1 MCSNFRIK
9 RNAAGLSQ
17 KQMASLLGVSQEAV
31 SRWERGNAK
40 PRAEKFTAIA
50 NALGCPVCDVLSL
63 FFFDTERG
71 C

>member
-17 KQMASLLGVSQEAV
+17 KQMASLLGVSQEA
-31 SRWERGNAK
+31 ERGNAK

-63 FFFDTERG
+63 FFF
-71 C
+71 